1 MNFFLKVAFSKP
13 RFVWQK
19 LFLYTT
25 RRSQNLL
32 EKSYRR
38 IECRIECDKMTL
50 PSLCQ
55 FSAFFVRNK
64 FFQARSV
71 KVFDESRMK
80 PFVELVGDFGIFSS
94 QDYPSSYPPNWKQ
107 TFRITSKP
115 QTILVIKFQV
125 IRGWSH
131 FTSKVVWFN
140 LFWLK
145 GYSISD
151 SAFAGRLELTK
162 KIFPV
167 LKFV

>member
-1 MNFFLKVAFSKP
+1 MNFFLSKVAFSKHKV
-13 RFVWQK
+13 RLAKVISLHYENLSENVTKWHYHRCAN
-19 LFLYTT
+19 FLH
-25 RRSQNLL
+25 
-32 EKSYRR
+32 
-38 IECRIECDKMTL
+38 
-50 PSLCQ
+50 
-55 FSAFFVRNK
+55 FFVRIN

-131 FTSKVVWFN
+131 FTIKVVWFN

-151 SAFAGRLELTK
+151 SAFAGRLELAGK
-162 KIFPV
+162 NFPA
-167 LKFV
+167 LKFI